1 MFKKKISNYAG
12 ELYAISLRR
21 KENKT
26 SEIGRTPSPQP
37 STHMPSKGLAKDAPP
52 NTTNDHHQHLCYI
65 RGLIDHGER
74 P

>member
-1 MFKKKISNYAG
+1 MFKKILNYAG
-12 ELYAISLRR
+12 ELYIISLRR

-26 SEIGRTPSPQP
+26 RERGTMPSPQP
-37 STHMPSKGLAKDAPP
+37 STHSPSKGLAKDAPP

-65 RGLIDHGER
+65 MGLVDYGER